1 MSRKTVLLF
10 PGQGAY
16 LPGPLSSLTS
26 ELPEVALTFGE
37 VDAVASAA
45 RLLSVSEAVASAHA
59 PDLVHMQME
68 QAL

>member
-16 LPGPLSSLTS
+16 LPGALRRLTRQS
-26 ELPEVALTFGE
+26 PELARTFAN

-45 RLLSVSEAVASAHA
+45 GVTSVSDADSARENAMGA
-59 PDLVHMQME
+59 PLTWS
-68 QAL
+68 